1 MTPACDMP
9 RKTQG
14 ERIEELG
21 TAVTQIQE
29 RLDAAQRELNR
40 FSDIPVRM
48 ALLEQRVHDMQQGW
62 ERWLQRAWMILAPL
76 VGAVAGSLPTY
87 YFASRR

>member
-1 MTPACDMP
+1 MP
-9 RKTQG
+9 RKTDG
-14 ERIEELG
+14 EKVDELLIFVNRLDERIEYLSGELH
-21 TAVTQIQE
+21 
-29 RLDAAQRELNR
+29 RLLDLPIR
-40 FSDIPVRM
+40 V

-76 VGAVAGSLPTY
+76 VGAVAGSLLTY